1 MLQTLKKQSKKKI
14 LLKARIKKFLKHELY
29 IYLVVISSI
38 ILCAW
43 LFDKWI
49 ETTMFCIAHISIR
62 NAFDRQFHFN
72 KTAYCLSLTL
82 AIVWFAI
89 PITLPL
95 ASSLLSSMP
104 IAFAICLF
112 GFIAQDRIEV
122 YKQTKALEI
131 EIDSLTNE
139 IKLYK
144 HFDIYNMPQD
154 KLRQFAAA
162 NGLSEVELDILCLR
176 VYEHLKI
183 SEICKAMHYGRTTIK
198 YHLGQIKRK
207 LNITT
212 L

>member
-1 MLQTLKKQSKKKI
+1 MLKTLKHKSKKLIITKI
-14 LLKARIKKFLKHELY
+14 KLKNFVLKQLPIHL
-29 IYLVVISSI
+29 IVISTI

-43 LFDKWI
+43 LFDRWI
-49 ETTMFCIAHISIR
+49 EAFMFCVAHITIR
-62 NAFDRQFHFN
+62 NAFNRQFHFN
-72 KTAYCLSLTL
+72 KIAYCLSLTL

-95 ASSLLSSMP
+95 ASSLLSSIP
-104 IAFAICLF
+104 IAFGICLF
-112 GFIAQDRIEV
+112 GFIAQDRIDV
-122 YKQTKALEI
+122 YKQTKDLET
-131 EIDSLTNE
+131 EIDSLTSE

-144 HFDIYNMPQD
+144 HFDIFNMPKD
-154 KLRQFAAA
+154 DLRQFAAA

>member
-1 MLQTLKKQSKKKI
+1 MLRPLKNKSKRLIIIRVRVKDFILHQLWVYLIVLGTL
-14 LLKARIKKFLKHELY
+14 A
-29 IYLVVISSI
+29 
-38 ILCAW
+38 LCAW
-43 LFDKWI
+43 LFDRWI
-49 ETTMFCIAHISIR
+49 EATMFCVAHIAIR
-62 NAFDRQFHFN
+62 NAFNRQFHFN

-95 ASSLLSSMP
+95 ASSLLSSIP

-122 YKQTKALEI
+122 YKQTKALEV

-183 SEICKAMHYGRTTIK
+183 SEICNAMHYGRTTIK